1 MGVLHFK
8 PLAGSPFA
16 PLLIE
21 PAYRKVAAAIG
32 ARVLSRA
39 LREGERLPSET
50 ELARQFGVN
59 RSTVREALRELESRG
74 LVQRRPGSKLMSVSR
89 PHHET
94 VAEGVSHAL
103 LLHDVTVRE
112 ALRELESRGLVQRR
126 PGSKLMS
133 VSRPQQASI
142 AAGISHALLL
152 NDVTVHDVWEALTIL
167 EPPIAIAAA
176 RARNAADLSALS
188 AAAGALS
195 SEDADTGAAVQR
207 TAEVF
212 RCIGRATHNPV
223 LGLAQ
228 EPLLQLL
235 EPSLVI
241 MIDKVPQAR
250 SRIVTAQQQLV
261 RALEA
266 RDTQQAEV
274 WMARHIRDFK
284 KGYELAGID
293 LTLRLHP
300 QGTRA

>member
-1 MGVLHFK
+1 MSVE
-8 PLAGSPFA
+8 FA

-89 PHHET
+89 PHQDT

-103 LLHDVTVRE
+103 LLHDVTVR
-112 ALRELESRGLVQRR
+112 
-126 PGSKLMS
+126 
-133 VSRPQQASI
+133 
-142 AAGISHALLL
+142 
-152 NDVTVHDVWEALTIL
+152 DVWEALTIL
-167 EPPIAIAAA
+167 EPPIARAAA
-176 RARNAADLSALS
+176 RERSAHDLERIV
-188 AAAGALS
+188 AAAAAFIAGR
-195 SEDADTGAAVQR
+195 ADTEQAVQR
-207 TAEVF
+207 SAELF
-212 RCIGRATHNPV
+212 RCVGQATHNPV

-235 EPSLVI
+235 EPSLRV

-250 SRIVTAQQQLV
+250 ARIAAAHRRLV
-261 RALEA
+261 EALEA
-266 RDTQQAEV
+266 RDEEGAQR
-274 WMARHIRDFK
+274 WMERHIRDFR
-284 KGYELAGID
+284 KGYEIAGID
-293 LTLRLHP
+293 LELRLTA
-300 QGTRA
+300 G